1 MKIVFCI
8 FFDFMNQTK
17 SNILD
22 YILFYI
28 AQENIKISIS
38 DKKKKKKK
46 ENIQNQI
53 GEVEDGTKKDI
64 NDKTNSSDIDSSK
77 FFSLNE
83 NTHLSGFS
91 NSNESNKEE
100 KKLDK
105 NKNQGQNTSTGEKQ
119 FNICNDNK
127 EK

>member
-28 AQENIKISIS
+28 AQKNIKISIS

-105 NKNQGQNTSTGEKQ
+105 NKNQGQNISTGEKQ